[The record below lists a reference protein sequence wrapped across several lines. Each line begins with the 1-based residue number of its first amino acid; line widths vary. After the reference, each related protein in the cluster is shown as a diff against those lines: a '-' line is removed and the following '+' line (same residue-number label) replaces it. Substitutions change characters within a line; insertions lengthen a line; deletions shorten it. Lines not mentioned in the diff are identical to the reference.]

1 MTTDSVAGGMS
12 TSTDTATGTDAT
24 SRDADDVAVT
34 DGNAGSTDG
43 ADGADAVAT
52 RRLALDT
59 IARRGLTVGAVVLL
73 SLAIVRGVAGLVVP
87 LGGVDPAAWQAVLG
101 TGVVVTVGSTLAYAA
116 LTRLLDRPD
125 RAFVGLA
132 AVVLAASMLPLAFV
146 APTLPGVTTAVIGV
160 LAVMHV
166 VAAVGSVVVL
176 TGRWP

>member
-1 MTTDSVAGGMS
+1 MSTTD
-12 TSTDTATGTDAT
+12 TTATGTATTETDAGSVDAT
-24 SRDADDVAVT
+24 PT
-34 DGNAGSTDG
+34 DRIASGE
-43 ADGADAVAT
+43 
-52 RRLALDT
+52 L
-59 IARRGLTVGAVVLL
+59 ARRGLTAGVVVLV
-73 SLAIVRGVAGLVVP
+73 SLGVVRAVGGLLVP
-87 LGGVDPAAWQAVLG
+87 LGGVDPTSWPAVLG

-132 AVVLAASMLPLAFV
+132 ATVLVVSMLPLAFV
-146 APTLPGVTTAVIGV
+146 APSIPGVTSTGIGV